1 MKIDFVRLEKNNVAH
16 YRAKHKWLSDEE
28 INYLFTPQF
37 VPTKIEVP
45 TLKELME
52 YFDERD
58 SLYNFMIYMGDEI
71 VGDFQID
78 YQFKMLYSKEP
89 SAWIGI
95 TIGDEQARGKGV
107 GRQVMAF
114 IEEHVKSKGF
124 NRIELGVFA
133 FNKKAIKFYENIGYK
148 RIAEIKGFTFYN
160 GKYHSDYRYEKR
172 LGNENNSI

>member
-1 MKIDFVRLEKNNVAH
+1 MVEFVRLEKNNIEH
-16 YRAKHKWLSDEE
+16 YQAKHRWMSDES

-37 VPTKIEVP
+37 VPIKIEVP
-45 TLKELME
+45 TLEEMME
-52 YFDERD
+52 YFDGRD
-58 SLYNFMIYMGDEI
+58 SLYNFMICMDGEI

-95 TIGDEQARGKGV
+95 TIGEESARGKGI
-107 GRQVMAF
+107 GKQVMSF
-114 IEEHVKSKGF
+114 IEEHAKSRGF

-133 FNKKAIKFYENIGYK
+133 FNEKAIKFYESIGYK

-160 GKYHSDYRYEKR
+160 GRYHSDFRYEKR
-172 LGNENNSI
+172 LGNENNCI